1 MSIEIHVQCRTGA
14 SRLDSKKIPMAPD
27 SNKDKICTVVFVYG
41 IDPGGGESLDVLS
54 RGCIFVPFETENLDR
69 NTQNRMIRSS
79 MPGATLGIAAPLTVE
94 SVKDEKS
101 LLLRLAS
108 IVRMK
113 DPDMLLSWDTQ
124 GAGLGYLIERGVILG
139 NDGKAGVSSN
149 VEVSSEITGVDMV
162 RLLGRTPN
170 DKNATQ
176 FLVNTPVEK
185 PIETNSVQATSMS
198 EERKWRGSGLGS
210 DWDERVGAGAA
221 AASIVSTFV
230 VLTASLDVSD

>member
-1 MSIEIHVQCRTGA
+1 
-14 SRLDSKKIPMAPD
+14 
-27 SNKDKICTVVFVYG
+27 
-41 IDPGGGESLDVLS
+41 
-54 RGCIFVPFETENLDR
+54 
-69 NTQNRMIRSS
+69 

-170 DKNATQ
+170 DKTVTQ
-176 FLVNTPVEK
+176 FLVNAPVEK
-185 PIETNSVQATSMS
+185 PTETNSVQATSMS

-221 AASIVSTFV
+221 AASIVSIFV